1 VKRIKKTLF
10 KIIFF
15 LIVLFSIGIN
25 AYSTSL
31 QVCKVEIPAG
41 TNNVEN
47 SFYSENDPIDED
59 QIYLSY
65 KFGIR
70 EESACQISIRQNCSL
85 LYVFCSS
92 VWQPPKTF

>member
-1 VKRIKKTLF
+1 VKRIRKTLF

-25 AYSTSL
+25 AYSNSL
-31 QVCKVEIPAG
+31 QVCNAEIPAG
-41 TNNVEN
+41 INNVEN
-47 SFYSENDPIDED
+47 SFCPENDPIDED
-59 QIYLSY
+59 QIYQSY

-70 EESACQISIRQNCSL
+70 EESVCQISIRQNCSL
-85 LYVFCSS
+85 LYIFCST